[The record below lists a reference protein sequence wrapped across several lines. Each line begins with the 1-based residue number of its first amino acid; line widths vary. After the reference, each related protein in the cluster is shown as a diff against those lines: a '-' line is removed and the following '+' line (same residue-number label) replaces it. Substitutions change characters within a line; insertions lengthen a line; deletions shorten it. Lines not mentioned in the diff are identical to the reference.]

1 MSAELEF
8 IQSKTL
14 ANFPFVAQI
23 DSSDCGAA
31 CLAMV
36 AQFFKKDLIL
46 SEARQQ
52 CGNDVTGQRICKVAN
67 KIGLK
72 VDFVKKK
79 FARINMTKPPASR
92 KQSSELYFVCLGY
105 TG

>member
-72 VDFVKKK
+72 VDFGESATDECWL
-79 FARINMTKPPASR
+79 FTRGFFDG
-92 KQSSELYFVCLGY
+92 ELLFDREFRVIDE
-105 TG
+105 